1 MSMTSVVSTERGTPM
16 STTMNQTHIA
26 YDLLDSSKPAVV
38 VIAFETHDLTD
49 PTHGKELGEE
59 LDSLICPDLPM
70 RFVLDFEGV
79 RAMGSTAFCEIAAFA
94 RRVRWWGG
102 QVTACNLDPSLT
114 LGAASAAWTIMS
126 SSPRS
131 ASAAVAMARSARRP
145 PRFRGLMASG
155 SRESDRPFS
164 VAFDSLIARRNRG
177 AGRSESE
184 PARSGVGDCGGRGG
198 SASRRIHART
208 AETIDRGS
216 QMAQSTAQSV
226 MALRRSTRAWT
237 EADQVR
243 AIWVG
248 KSAATGGGG

>member
-49 PTHGKELGEE
+49 PTHGKELGEQ

-114 LGAASAAWTIMS
+114 LGCAQRHG
-126 SSPRS
+126 RS
-131 ASAAVAMARSARRP
+131 CRVRQERVGGGRDGALARRP

-155 SRESDRPFS
+155 SRE
-164 VAFDSLIARRNRG
+164 
-177 AGRSESE
+177 
-184 PARSGVGDCGGRGG
+184 
-198 SASRRIHART
+198 
-208 AETIDRGS
+208 
-216 QMAQSTAQSV
+216 
-226 MALRRSTRAWT
+226 
-237 EADQVR
+237 
-243 AIWVG
+243 
-248 KSAATGGGG
+248 